1 MGDPYITQRCQGM
14 PLKHFRHS
22 SCELRPKDDRNLVIH
37 RALAGE
43 RVVKSSMQA
52 GENMLKDPSTAK
64 NLA

>member
-1 MGDPYITQRCQGM
+1 M

-37 RALAGE
+37 RALTGE

-52 GENMLKDPSTAK
+52 GENMLEDPSTAK